1 MYPDYLVHFNKNHS
15 SKTGQFTYG
24 DGDSDGQIDERHRY
38 TKGDVKAKVAK
49 ATAAV
54 KTTAKTVKTAAK
66 ELADQYE
73 PIVNMGKKFLGV
85 GEDGSISGKTVKMVT
100 APGRFLAGKIFAKP
114 IGNMSIMGFSVND
127 YRSLK
132 KYASGSLGQGKY
144 INQTTSA
151 VKNAGYN
158 TAAKAY
164 NSARNFYK
172 THKYTG
178 E

>member
-49 ATAAV
+49 ATATV
-54 KTTAKTVKTAAK
+54 KVAAKTVKTAAK

-73 PIVNMGKKFLGV
+73 PVVNMGKKFLGV
-85 GEDGSISGKTVKMVT
+85 GEDGSISGKTIKTIT
-100 APGRFLAGKIFAKP
+100 APARFVAGKAFANTKF
-114 IGNMSIMGFSVND
+114 MGLSLND
-127 YRSLK
+127 YKSLK
-132 KYASGSLGQGKY
+132 NYASGTLGQKKY

-151 VKNAGYN
+151 VKNAGYD
-158 TAAKAY
+158 AAAGAV
-164 NSARNFYK
+164 NRARNFYRS
-172 THKYTG
+172 HKYTG